1 MPQPIFGPGRSEQA
15 ESLLRRERDLRA
27 RARGG
32 RPSARGQSELNRIG
46 RQIQENFGTRRLA
59 QQLAA
64 NARERVRIGNRRNLS
79 DRQRRALRV
88 ETDRREARLMRES
101 GRAVKKAAKK
111 AAAKKARP
119 AKKAAKKVAKKARPA
134 KKAAKKARPVKK
146 AAKKTTRRPR

>member
-32 RPSARGQSELNRIG
+32 RLSTRGQRDLARIG
-46 RQIQENFGTRRLA
+46 RQIQENFGNRRLA

-64 NARERVRIGNRRNLS
+64 NARERVRIGNRRNLT

-88 ETDRREARLMRES
+88 ETDRREERLMRES
-101 GRAVKKAAKK
+101 NRTTKKAAKK
-111 AAAKKARP
+111 AAKKARP

-146 AAKKTTRRPR
+146 AAKKANRRRA